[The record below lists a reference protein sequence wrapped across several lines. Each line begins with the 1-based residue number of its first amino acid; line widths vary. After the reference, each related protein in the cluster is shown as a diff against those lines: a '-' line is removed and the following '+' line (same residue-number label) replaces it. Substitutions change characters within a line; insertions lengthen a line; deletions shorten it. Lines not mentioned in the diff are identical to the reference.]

1 MKLYW
6 SSRSPFVRKVMVV
19 AHELDIAEKITSERV
34 VVSAVKP
41 NTDVMAHN
49 PLAKL
54 PTLILDDGSALYDSR
69 VICEY
74 LASLKPQ
81 PQLFPAAGQER
92 WAALRQQAR
101 ADGLLD
107 TLILWLMERAKPAEQ
122 QQAALI
128 EGSRMKLRAVLDA
141 MEKDAG
147 ALEQQA
153 FGIGHIATG
162 VALSYVDFRFAT
174 ENWRTGRPE
183 ARRLAC
189 DLCQAAEHD
198 RHRARGRLLRRVECA
213 DQSSSPKR
221 LATNSV
227 SAAKA
232 WAASAPSASIT
243 IVVPIPA
250 ASIINPMIDVPP
262 TVSWPR
268 VTRTSAS

>member
-1 MKLYW
+1 MDFSVMKLYW
-6 SSRSPFVRKVMVV
+6 SSRSPFVRKVMVA
-19 AHELDIAEKITSERV
+19 AHELDIAGTITSERV

-54 PTLILDDGSALYDSR
+54 PTLILDDGTALYDSR

-81 PQLFPAAGQER
+81 PRLFPANGPER

-107 TLILWLMERAKPAEQ
+107 TLIVWLMERAKPAEQ

-147 ALEQQA
+147 AKDVSGL
-153 FGIGHIATG
+153 GRTHMDIGHIATG
-162 VALSYVDFRFAT
+162 VALSYLDFRFSA
-174 ENWRTGRPE
+174 ENWRTGRP
-183 ARRLAC
+183 RLDAWHATIAKRPSM
-189 DLCQAAEHD
+189 AATEH
-198 RHRARGRLLRRVECA
+198 A
-213 DQSSSPKR
+213 D
-221 LATNSV
+221 V
-227 SAAKA
+227 Y
-232 WAASAPSASIT
+232 
-243 IVVPIPA
+243 
-250 ASIINPMIDVPP
+250 
-262 TVSWPR
+262 
-268 VTRTSAS
+268 